1 MIVFAIGLTG
11 LAGLGAFYVVLSQL
25 YYICQPSEVLIL
37 AGLRRRTGSGRAVG
51 YRTVRG
57 GSAIRIPVLEEVM
70 RLDLSNMIIDLK
82 VDNAYSKGGIP
93 LNVAGVAN
101 IKICGEEP
109 GIHNAI
115 ERLIGKSQDQIRH
128 IAKETLE
135 GNLRGVMASLTP
147 EQLNEDKVT
156 FARTLLE
163 EAEDDLQRL
172 GLVLDTLQIQNISDD
187 VRYLDSIGRK
197 QLVELQRDSRIAE
210 AEAASQSAVKQAEN
224 KRITSL
230 RRLDKELAIA
240 TANSEKRIKDALTRR
255 DAVVAEVEAEV
266 GAELARAEAELPV
279 QEERIKQV
287 IQQLEADVI
296 APAESQCQTMVA
308 EAKGQAATIVEQG
321 RSQAEGL
328 RELVQSL
335 KRSGDDAK
343 RLFLLQKLEPLLTML
358 SGTVGEIEV
367 EEVTLIGERQG
378 QVNLSLATLLKQLQD
393 STGIRL
399 MQGAERNTEPS
410 SQELPAPPP
419 PRPPAAGE
427 RRWGRDSGR

>member
-1 MIVFAIGLTG
+1 MFFAVGITG
-11 LAGLGAFYVVLSQL
+11 VAGLWAFVVMLRQL
-25 YYICQPSEVLIL
+25 YFICQPSEVLIF
-37 AGLRRRTGSGRAVG
+37 AGLSRTTGDGRKVG

-57 GSAIRIPVLEEVM
+57 GSALRIPVLEDVM
-70 RLDLSNMIIDLK
+70 RLDLSNMIIELR
-82 VDNAYSKGGIP
+82 VENAYSKGGIP

-101 IKICGEEP
+101 IKISGDEP

-115 ERLIGKSQDQIRH
+115 ERLIGKTQDEIRH

-163 EAEDDLQRL
+163 EAEDDLQKL

-197 QLVELQRDSRIAE
+197 QLVELKRDSRIAE
-210 AEAASQSAVKQAEN
+210 AEASSQSAVKQAEN
-224 KRITSL
+224 ARITSL
-230 RRLDKELAIA
+230 RRLDKELAVA
-240 TANSEKRIKDALTRR
+240 TANAEKRIKDALTRR
-255 DAVVAEVEAEV
+255 DALVAEVEAKV

-287 IQQLEADVI
+287 MQQLEADVI
-296 APAESQCQTMVA
+296 APAESECQTMMA
-308 EAKGQAATIVEQG
+308 EAKGAAASIVEQG

-328 RELVQSL
+328 QELVTSL
-335 KRSGDDAK
+335 KRSGSDAK

-358 SGTVGEIEV
+358 SSTVQPIEV
-367 EEVTLIGERQG
+367 EEVALIGEREG
-378 QVNLSLATLLKQLQD
+378 QMNLSIATLLRQLQD
-393 STGIRL
+393 STGLRL
-399 MQGAERNTEPS
+399 PLAGAEGTSPS
-410 SQELPAPPP
+410 SPTPPPAPPV
-419 PRPPAAGE
+419 
-427 RRWGRDSGR
+427 D